1 MSHTYAVVIEPTGTG
16 FSAYVPDLPGCVA
29 AGSTREAVLGEIR
42 AAIQLHLDGLA
53 RDGLVKL
60 RDSKGIGTA
69 SVTPEGRWLLRSIA
83 AVLDP
88 LQRQQA
94 RGSRLI

>member
-16 FSAYVPDLPGCVA
+16 FSASVPDLPGCVA

-53 RDGLVKL
+53 RDGLVAP
-60 RDSKGIGTA
+60 A
-69 SVTPEGRWLLRSIA
+69 SSSSVEMVRA
-83 AVLDP
+83 
-88 LQRQQA
+88 
-94 RGSRLI
+94 